1 MYRNAG
7 ILRTLVYGIRDG
19 DSDKMESKKDLL
31 PHELIFLIHQELC
44 RNMTENDDLDL
55 TVQCIAM
62 ASWNWFLQN
71 RE

>member
-1 MYRNAG
+1 
-7 ILRTLVYGIRDG
+7 
-19 DSDKMESKKDLL
+19 MESKKDLL

-71 RE
+71 RK

>member
-1 MYRNAG
+1 MP
-7 ILRTLVYGIRDG
+7 VYLEHLFTGLRDG
-19 DSDKMESKKDLL
+19 DSDKMDSKKDLL
-31 PHELIFLIHQELC
+31 PNELIFLIHQELC
-44 RNMTENDDLDL
+44 RNLTENDDLDL